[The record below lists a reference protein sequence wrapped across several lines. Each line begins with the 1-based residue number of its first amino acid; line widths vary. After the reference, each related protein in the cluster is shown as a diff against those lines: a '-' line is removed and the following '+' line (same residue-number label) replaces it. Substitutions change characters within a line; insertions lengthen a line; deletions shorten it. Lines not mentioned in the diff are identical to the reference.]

1 MLFSNQEFD
10 QLVAPLLAEEPANR
24 ESAVALI
31 AFSHLCEPSDILPG
45 LIQEALPLQQLLQEL
60 INRSDATRV
69 AARLGGDAVV
79 EIEET
84 LRASFGDIWDRARER
99 WLPRLSK
106 AAVLESLT
114 WMNSSSSQPRS
125 LVLQDSSSY
134 SPGLEDLRHHRPFV
148 LWIWG
153 NQSLLGAERA
163 VSIVGTRQA
172 SRYGT
177 EVARELAAVAA
188 TRGLV
193 TVSGGAY
200 GIDSIVHESA
210 IALQSPTLAL
220 MAGGLGKLYPQGKRQ
235 MLTDILRDGALVAEC
250 PPSVQPAK
258 WRFLMRNRLIAA
270 LGRATVVVEAGRT
283 SGALSTANAAV
294 ALGRQVAVI
303 PGQIGSSRSIGGHD
317 FLNQNLGFVRLLAR
331 PQDLVELVGGSA
343 DDPVE
348 LNSLGALEK
357 RALDAF
363 GFQPLETWEVQRLA
377 GLTVRESQ
385 IALGSL
391 ESLGLVERLGSGYR
405 RI

>member
-1 MLFSNQEFD
+1 
-10 QLVAPLLAEEPANR
+10 
-24 ESAVALI
+24 
-31 AFSHLCEPSDILPG
+31 
-45 LIQEALPLQQLLQEL
+45 
-60 INRSDATRV
+60 
-69 AARLGGDAVV
+69 
-79 EIEET
+79 
-84 LRASFGDIWDRARER
+84 
-99 WLPRLSK
+99 
-106 AAVLESLT
+106 
-114 WMNSSSSQPRS
+114 
-125 LVLQDSSSY
+125 
-134 SPGLEDLRHHRPFV
+134 
-148 LWIWG
+148 
-153 NQSLLGAERA
+153 
-163 VSIVGTRQA
+163 
-172 SRYGT
+172 
-177 EVARELAAVAA
+177 
-188 TRGLV
+188 
-193 TVSGGAY
+193 
-200 GIDSIVHESA
+200 
-210 IALQSPTLAL
+210 
-220 MAGGLGKLYPQGKRQ
+220 

-331 PQDLVELVGGSA
+331 PQDLVELVGVSA

-363 GFQPLETWEVQRLA
+363 GFQPLENWEVQRLA

-391 ESLGLVERLGSGYR
+391 ESLGMVERLGSGYR
-405 RI
+405 RL